1 MASDK
6 ALVGAAGE
14 HLVLSRLLSRGLLAS
29 PAPRGTE
36 KVDIIVS
43 DKDGKSSFR
52 IQVKTTEGSLQ
63 NGWFL
68 NVKHETQS
76 ERDLYFCFVL
86 LRPIDPEV
94 YVVPS
99 SVVSSAIIAD
109 HRHWLDKPSRSGVP
123 HKDSNMRRIRSHMP
137 LMPEDW
143 LGKFK
148 EDWQVFESRE
158 K

>member
-1 MASDK
+1 MGSDK

-43 DKDGKSSFR
+43 DKDGKSSSR
-52 IQVKTTEGSLQ
+52 IQVKTTEGSLR

-86 LRPIDPEV
+86 LRLIDPEI

-123 HKDSNMRRIRSHMP
+123 HKDSSMRRIRSHMP
-137 LMPEDW
+137 LMRTNW
-143 LGKFK
+143 LQDFR
-148 EDWQVFESRE
+148 EAWFQLES
-158 K
+158 

>member
-1 MASDK
+1 MPKDK

-29 PAPRGTE
+29 AAPRGTE

-43 DKDGKSSFR
+43 DKEGKSSFR
-52 IQVKTTEGSLQ
+52 IQVKTTEGSLK

-68 NVKHETQS
+68 SSKHESQA
-76 ERDLYFCFVL
+76 EPDLYFCFVL

-99 SVVSSAIIAD
+99 SVVSSAIVAD
-109 HRHWLDKPSRSGVP
+109 HQAWLDKPSRSGVP
-123 HKDSNMRRIRSHMP
+123 HKDSSMRRIRSQMP
-137 LMPEDW
+137 LMPTDW
-143 LGKFK
+143 L
-148 EDWQVFESRE
+148 QSYFEAWNLLLGD
-158 K
+158 

>member
-29 PAPRGTE
+29 AAPRGTE

-43 DKDGKSSFR
+43 NKDGKSSFR
-52 IQVKTTEGSLQ
+52 IQVKTTEGSLR

-76 ERDLYFCFVL
+76 EPDLYFCFVL

-99 SVVSSAIIAD
+99 GVVSSAIIED
-109 HRHWLDKPSRSGVP
+109 HRHWLEKPSRSGAP
-123 HKDSNMRRIRSHMP
+123 HKDSSMRRIRSQMP
-137 LMPEDW
+137 LMRTNWLEDY
-143 LGKFK
+143 
-148 EDWQVFESRE
+148 RE
-158 K
+158 AWFQLDS